1 MTDNENYATSI
12 ASWSLA
18 LAKGLQAYGIDP
30 VSVFATAGI
39 DLTSVESPCSRFPVS
54 CVQKVWRYAYE
65 NTDEFFGITVSQFL
79 NPASFHALGFGL
91 YASSTLKEMLERLI
105 RYRCVVSH
113 KFFAELLTEGNYYV
127 LTTADERIIKTNV
140 THDTLFGFILT
151 LARQTSQPD
160 FKPVKVTIGRT
171 PTRSTARLL
180 EFLAAPTEFDSPAS
194 SMIFTKEDLE
204 MPLRC
209 GNQDL
214 AAKQDQ
220 LVEHYI
226 AELGLISEYM
236 LRVKTEIACLLEKG
250 EVSLHAVAENLH
262 VTARTL
268 QRRLKDENSS
278 YNDLLDKIRFD
289 LAMDYVKDTRIS
301 ATQIA
306 FKLGFNDSGSFARHF
321 KRWTGQ
327 SFSSYRNDSGNSLTH
342 RAAY

>member
-1 MTDNENYATSI
+1 MTDDANYATSI
-12 ASWSLA
+12 ASWSMA
-18 LAKGLQAYGIDP
+18 LAKGLRAYGIDP
-30 VSVFATAGI
+30 VGVFAAAGI
-39 DLTSVESPCSRFPVS
+39 DLTSVESPYSRFPVS
-54 CVQKVWRYAYE
+54 RVQKVWRYAYE

-105 RYRCVVSH
+105 RYRCVISH
-113 KFFAELLTEGNYYV
+113 KFFAELLKDGNYYV

-151 LARQTSQPD
+151 VARQTSRPD
-160 FKPVKVTIGRT
+160 FKPAKVTIGRI
-171 PTRSTARLL
+171 PPRNTAKLV
-180 EFLAAPTEFDSPAS
+180 EFLAAPTEFGAPAS
-194 SMIFTKEDLE
+194 TIIFTKEDLE
-204 MPLRC
+204 TPLRC
-209 GNQDL
+209 GDTGL

-226 AELGLISEYM
+226 AEFGLISENM
-236 LRVKTEIACLLEKG
+236 LQVKTEISRLLESG

-278 YNDLLDKIRFD
+278 YNDLLDKIRHD
-289 LAMDYVKDTRIS
+289 LAMDYVKDTHIS

-327 SFSSYRNDSGNSLTH
+327 SISNFRNDL
-342 RAAY
+342 